1 MIKLKTVIKIY
12 AYINICFFDTQTCD
26 NGKCDCQLYLKE
38 KGYYGNETF
47 PVVTST
53 AAPVVVST
61 TASPFDVVDNTGT
74 SVLGQIDP
82 STMQNSCGV
91 QLYAGTSICAFSL

>member
-1 MIKLKTVIKIY
+1 MM
-12 AYINICFFDTQTCD
+12 
-26 NGKCDCQLYLKE
+26 
-38 KGYYGNETF
+38 
-47 PVVTST
+47 TST

-61 TASPFDVVDNTGT
+61 TASPFDVVDDTGT

-91 QLYAGTSICAFSL
+91 QLYAGTSICASSL